1 MSRIIN
7 TDSTGKQRSQLTR
20 ATAVALR
27 QLAQQTEFGDDAR
40 DLAAF
45 IALALKEVHDG
56 IDPSVAAWEKRGY
69 WVKADRFRMEWA
81 WAGSLSARMR
91 EAVLQSNWAE
101 IAELSIKT
109 AERLSSVQV
118 SENARV
124 GKPWEGAFERLK
136 AGWTT

>member
-27 QLAQQTEFGDDAR
+27 QLSQQTDFGDEAR

-45 IALALKEVHDG
+45 IALALRSIHDG
-56 IDPSVAAWEKRGY
+56 IDSSVSAWEKRGY

-81 WAGSLSARMR
+81 WADGTASRLTEAILKDDWSAV
-91 EAVLQSNWAE
+91 AQ
-101 IAELSIKT
+101 LSIQT
-109 AERLSSVQV
+109 AQRLNSVQV
-118 SENARV
+118 SSNPRI
-124 GKPWEGAFERLK
+124 GKPWVGAYARLK
-136 AGWTT
+136 SA